1 MYKLFAKFGNKKSEM
16 TVEEKIQY
24 WIKLSDNDLKVA
36 HTLLKGKHYLYVGF
50 MCHQV
55 IEKIFKA
62 YYTKL
67 KADTAPHT
75 HDLRYIAI
83 VADFW
88 KNLSDVQQ
96 SQVVELLPL
105 QIEARYPE
113 YKNRIAQALTEVKS
127 KQLIEQVKLLQQ
139 WTKEQILLKK

>member
-1 MYKLFAKFGNKKSEM
+1 M
-16 TVEEKIQY
+16 TTEDKIQY
-24 WIKLSDNDLKVA
+24 WINLSDNDLRVA
-36 HTLLKGKHYLYVGF
+36 QTLLQGKHYLYAGF

-67 KADTAPHT
+67 KTDTPPFV

-88 KNLSDVQQ
+88 KELSDIQQ
-96 SQVVELLPL
+96 KQVIELLPL

-113 YKNRIAQALTEVKS
+113 YKSRIAQSLTEAKC
-127 KQLIEQVKLLQQ
+127 KQLLEQVKILQQ
-139 WTKEQILLKK
+139 WTKEQILLTK

>member
-1 MYKLFAKFGNKKSEM
+1 M
-16 TVEEKIQY
+16 TTDEKVNY
-24 WIKLSDNDLKVA
+24 WINLSDNDLKVA
-36 HTLLKGKHYLYVGF
+36 HTLLKGKHYLYAGF

-67 KADTAPHT
+67 KADTPPFT

-88 KNLSDVQQ
+88 KDLSDVQQ
-96 SQVVELLPL
+96 SHIIELMPL

-113 YKNRIAQALTEVKS
+113 YKNRIAKSLTNAKC
-127 KQLIEQVKLLQQ
+127 KQIIEQVTYLKQ
-139 WTKEQILLKK
+139 WTIEQILLIK

>member
-1 MYKLFAKFGNKKSEM
+1 MTNENKV
-16 TVEEKIQY
+16 TY
-24 WIKLSDNDLKVA
+24 WIELSDYDLETA
-36 HTLLKGKHYLYVGF
+36 IAMFQTNRYLYVGF

-62 YYTKL
+62 YYSKL
-67 KADTAPHT
+67 KDETPPYS

-88 KNLSDVQQ
+88 KDLSEVQQ
-96 SQVVELLPL
+96 SQIVELLPL

-113 YKNRIAQALTEVKS
+113 YKNKIAQSLTETKC
-127 KQLIEQVKLLQQ
+127 KQLIEQVKLLRQ
-139 WTKEQILLKK
+139 WTIEQILLKK

>member
-1 MYKLFAKFGNKKSEM
+1 M
-16 TVEEKIQY
+16 TTEEKVKY
-24 WIKLSDNDLKVA
+24 WINLSDNDLKVA
-36 HTLLKGKHYLYVGF
+36 QTLLRGKHYLYTGF

-62 YYTKL
+62 YYSKL
-67 KADTAPHT
+67 KTDTPPFV

-88 KNLSDVQQ
+88 KDLSDVQQ
-96 SQVVELLPL
+96 MQVIELLPL

-113 YKNRIAQALTEVKS
+113 YKNRIAQSLTEQKC
-127 KQLIEQVKLLQQ
+127 KKLIEQAKLLQQ

>member
-1 MYKLFAKFGNKKSEM
+1 M
-16 TVEEKIQY
+16 TTEEKINY
-24 WIKLSDNDLKVA
+24 WINLSDNDLRVA
-36 HTLLKGKHYLYVGF
+36 HTLLNGQHYLYVGF

-62 YYTKL
+62 YYSKL
-67 KADTAPHT
+67 KAGTPPLT

-88 KNLSDVQQ
+88 KDLSDVQQ
-96 SQVVELLPL
+96 SQVIELLPL

-113 YKNRIAQALTEVKS
+113 YKNRIAQVLTEEKC
-127 KQLIEQVKLLQQ
+127 KQLIEQIKLLQQ
-139 WTKEQILLKK
+139 WTKEQILLEK

>member
-1 MYKLFAKFGNKKSEM
+1 M
-16 TVEEKIQY
+16 TTEEKINY
-24 WIKLSDNDLKVA
+24 WINLSDNDLRVA
-36 HTLLKGKHYLYVGF
+36 HTLLNGQHYLYVGF

-62 YYTKL
+62 YYSKL
-67 KADTAPHT
+67 KAGTPPLT

-88 KNLSDVQQ
+88 KDLSDVQQ
-96 SQVVELLPL
+96 SQVIELLPL

-113 YKNRIAQALTEVKS
+113 YKNRIAQALTEEKC
-127 KQLIEQVKLLQQ
+127 KQLIEQITLLQQ
-139 WTKEQILLKK
+139 WTKEQILLEK